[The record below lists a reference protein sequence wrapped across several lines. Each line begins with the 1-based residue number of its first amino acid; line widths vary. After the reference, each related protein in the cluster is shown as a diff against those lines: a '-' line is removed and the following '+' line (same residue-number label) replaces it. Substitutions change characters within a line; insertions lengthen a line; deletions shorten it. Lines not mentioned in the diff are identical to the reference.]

1 MPNRRSAG
9 TLRGAPRVA
18 ADTGIAEPTEA
29 LTMLLRPIPSVD
41 GRACA
46 VAGCLLAALAAA
58 PLPAQAQ
65 LMRAT
70 LTGTVIAGGDAYSN
84 TVLLGANDGTSLIGQ
99 AASAFIVY
107 DAAKF
112 GPNYPGY
119 SPNWSFYHYP
129 DYPNFLG
136 TVGQGPVRSAGF
148 TVNGITLNTDVSG
161 LSETARLSVEN
172 RVYAP
177 GYGEQDNW
185 TLYGG
190 DARFRW
196 CPNDGQC
203 SETLQLSASQTYE
216 TADMFGGQR
225 PFDPADSFS
234 TQASTYRTLMAYVRL
249 YRAPVCGTYDECPH
263 DGVAADNQA
272 HWVEFYIG
280 GPNARLTV
288 APAVPE
294 PGSWALWLAGA
305 AVLVGELRRR
315 RRSG

>member
-1 MPNRRSAG
+1 MHPQPTRPAAAVPHPS
-9 TLRGAPRVA
+9 TLWA
-18 ADTGIAEPTEA
+18 ARAARAARAACDTW
-29 LTMLLRPIPSVD
+29 
-41 GRACA
+41 
-46 VAGCLLAALAAA
+46 AALATLAA
-58 PLPAQAQ
+58 TPLTAQAQ

-70 LTGTVIAGGDAYSN
+70 LTGTVYAGGDAYSN
-84 TVLLGANDGTSLIGQ
+84 TVLLGANDGSSLVGRT
-99 AASAFIVY
+99 ASAFIVY

-136 TVGQGPVRSAGF
+136 TVGQSPVRSAGF
-148 TVNGITLNTDVSG
+148 TVNGITLNTDMSG
-161 LSETARLSVEN
+161 LSETARLAVEN
-172 RVYAP
+172 PNFSP
-177 GYGEQDNW
+177 GYGQQDNW
-185 TLYGG
+185 NLYGG

-203 SETLQLSASQTYE
+203 AETLQMSASQTYE

-225 PFDPADSFS
+225 PFNPADSFS
-234 TQASTYRTLMAYVRL
+234 TQASTYRSLFAYVRL
-249 YRAPVCGTYDECPH
+249 YRAPVCGNANDCPN
-263 DGVAADNQA
+263 DGLAADGQV

-294 PGSWALWLAGA
+294 PGTWALWVAGIAALGVLA
-305 AVLVGELRRR
+305 RRR
-315 RRSG
+315 GG